1 MGRPVKNILNALQ
14 QKQIVLPYL
23 ENAFHSDQWPDEY
36 NIRVDSQPY
45 YGLEDEE
52 GITHDVGV
60 GDGYFHPSS
69 HPLMP
74 SRELYY
80 RFHPK
85 HNGMV
90 INERRSLTSH
100 MTLAGGSAMHAVIQT
115 QLHMAKVLMKGSG
128 LDTWAPT
135 EHNPLVKGR
144 WVPENPYEWEY
155 INTEHMVRGRMD
167 GILDHPLGQMGFEF
181 KALDVDTPILTG
193 NGWSTMGELVDGD
206 DVYAPDGQ
214 LTKVTAAHPVRYGR
228 PCYEVKFRDGQSV
241 VADAE
246 HLWEVND
253 YRGVT
258 YTLTT
263 QQILDRGLRISNGGY
278 KFNVPVTHPLQAP
291 DAELPI
297 DPWLLGAWLGDGASS
312 ETALYCGDE
321 DLSYMEGRLS
331 QLGLSY
337 KMTRGKTCWKLYV
350 HKVRAQFT
358 ALGLLGNKHIPD
370 IYLRASESQRR
381 SLLAGLMDTDG
392 SAGEHQVAIGMKN
405 ETVMRQ
411 TLQLARSLGYR
422 CTLRAH
428 DSNIYGRSCGP
439 IYWVKFSSTHSVS
452 PFDMP
457 RKARKFDLA
466 LPGNRKIDR
475 NSIVGVEPVPT
486 RPTRC
491 ITVAH
496 ESSLYVVGEGFVPT
510 HNTMNSR
517 SFRFLDAPK
526 EEWRCQLNLGL
537 DAADLHKGVIV
548 VMEMGYPFSFKEF
561 HITRNGDL
569 LGEIYEKF
577 DYVRACVRDN
587 TPPRCEHS
595 FQSAKAK
602 ACPVGHLCWAEEE

>member
-74 SRELYY
+74 ARELYY

-181 KALDVDTPILTG
+181 K
-193 NGWSTMGELVDGD
+193 S
-206 DVYAPDGQ
+206 
-214 LTKVTAAHPVRYGR
+214 
-228 PCYEVKFRDGQSV
+228 
-241 VADAE
+241 
-246 HLWEVND
+246 
-253 YRGVT
+253 
-258 YTLTT
+258 
-263 QQILDRGLRISNGGY
+263 
-278 KFNVPVTHPLQAP
+278 
-291 DAELPI
+291 
-297 DPWLLGAWLGDGASS
+297 
-312 ETALYCGDE
+312 
-321 DLSYMEGRLS
+321 
-331 QLGLSY
+331 
-337 KMTRGKTCWKLYV
+337 
-350 HKVRAQFT
+350 
-358 ALGLLGNKHIPD
+358 
-370 IYLRASESQRR
+370 
-381 SLLAGLMDTDG
+381 
-392 SAGEHQVAIGMKN
+392 
-405 ETVMRQ
+405 
-411 TLQLARSLGYR
+411 
-422 CTLRAH
+422 
-428 DSNIYGRSCGP
+428 
-439 IYWVKFSSTHSVS
+439 
-452 PFDMP
+452 
-457 RKARKFDLA
+457 
-466 LPGNRKIDR
+466 
-475 NSIVGVEPVPT
+475 
-486 RPTRC
+486 
-491 ITVAH
+491 
-496 ESSLYVVGEGFVPT
+496 
-510 HNTMNSR
+510 MNSR

-602 ACPVGHLCWAEEE
+602 ACPVGHLCWAEDE